1 MTSRPF
7 LAAACLSG
15 LVLAGCAPAI
25 LIGTGAVAVGTVA
38 EDRTTMSNLK
48 DAEIE
53 LSIQNALLNRSG
65 EIFRNVAVEVVEG
78 RVLLAGTVPTREDK
92 VEASRIAWET
102 DGVTEVEDEL
112 TVGENQGTM
121 AYLTDARISNTLR
134 LALLADT
141 SIKSVNYNVET
152 VDRVV
157 HITGLARSRTELD
170 RVIRHAQEVDGVQRV
185 VSHALTLDDP
195 RRAVAATAPSAG

>member
-1 MTSRPF
+1 MTSRLI

-15 LVLAGCAPAI
+15 FALAGCAPAI

-38 EDRTTMSNLK
+38 EDRTTMANLT
-48 DAEIE
+48 DIEIE
-53 LSIQNALLNRSG
+53 LSIQNALLNKSG
-65 EIFRNVAVEVVEG
+65 ALFRDVAVEVVEG
-78 RVLLAGTVPTREDK
+78 RVLLAGNVPTREDK
-92 VEASRIAWET
+92 IEASRIAWET
-102 DGVTEVEDEL
+102 EGVTEVEDEL

-134 LALLADT
+134 LALLTDT

-152 VDRVV
+152 VNRVV
-157 HITGLARSRTELD
+157 HVTGIARSRTELD
-170 RVIRHAQEVDGVQRV
+170 RVIRHAQEVEGVERV

-195 RRAVAATAPSAG
+195 RRAAVASTPPG

>member
-1 MTSRPF
+1 MKTKLC
-7 LAAACLSG
+7 LAALCLSG
-15 LVLAGCAPAI
+15 FGLSACAPAI
-25 LIGTGAVAVGTVA
+25 LIGTGAVAVGAVA
-38 EDRTTMSNLK
+38 EDRTTMANLE
-48 DAEIE
+48 DTEIE
-53 LSIQNALLNRSG
+53 ITIQNALLNKSG
-65 EIFRNVAVEVVEG
+65 ELFRDVAVEVTEG
-78 RVLLAGTVPTREDK
+78 RVVLMGNVPTREDK
-92 VEASRIAWET
+92 IAASQIAWET
-102 DGVTEVEDEL
+102 EGVTEVEDEL
-112 TVGENQGTM
+112 IVGENQGTM

-134 LALLADT
+134 VQLLADT

-195 RRAVAATAPSAG
+195 RRTATLTSQTAG

>member
-1 MTSRPF
+1 MTSRLF

-15 LVLAGCAPAI
+15 FALAGCAPAI

-38 EDRTTMSNLK
+38 EDRTTMSNLE

-78 RVLLAGTVPTREDK
+78 RVLLAGTVPSREDK

-102 DGVTEVEDEL
+102 EGVTEVEDEL

-134 LALLADT
+134 LQLLADT

-195 RRAVAATAPSAG
+195 RRAAAATTPSG